1 MSSVI
6 SANRL
11 FDGKVVYWAG
21 PRLWV
26 EDIHGAQLLA
36 DKAASE
42 AGLVE
47 ARHDEAANIVLESFA
62 LAVSALDGVIRPLT
76 LRDRIRHA
84 GPTIDY
90 AASGLRTVAHAA

>member
-26 EDIHGAQLLA
+26 MDIQGARVLA
-36 DKAASE
+36 DKAAGE
-42 AGLVE
+42 AALAE
-47 ARHDEAANIVLESFA
+47 ARLDEAANIVLESFV

-84 GPTIDY
+84 GPSITYSPTGLHDVAR
-90 AASGLRTVAHAA
+90 AA